1 MTSSEDPLADLYR
14 ARQAA
19 QACRHSAAQIE
30 DFAERISAVIGPT
43 ELAEYANLLARDAA
57 AMSER
62 VEAFARLGL
71 GIPSLT
77 ATDETG

>member
-1 MTSSEDPLADLYR
+1 MTSSEDPLADLYQ

-19 QACRHSAAQIE
+19 QECRRSAGHIE

-71 GIPSLT
+71 GIPSLD
-77 ATDETG
+77 ATDEKG